1 MGKEAVE
8 MLCPLP
14 HPLSLPQIQLANV
27 LTSFFAILPED
38 ILHPKEYTEPQRAD

>member
-14 HPLSLPQIQLANV
+14 YPLSLRQIQLANM
-27 LTSFFAILPED
+27 LMSFFVFLPEN
-38 ILHPKEYTEPQRAD
+38 ILHSEEYTEPQRTD